1 MHNKPAATAA
11 VGMLT
16 AQPHGS
22 IHSSIPPLQ
31 SSAQMLSMCD
41 CALQRSN
48 NYAA

>member
-22 IHSSIPPLQ
+22 IPPLQ
-31 SSAQMLSMCD
+31 SSAQTLSMCD